1 MSRYSFHAK
10 KLQESMARA
19 ELLESR
25 NRETPLN
32 NKLREQCNAFERKWK
47 EELNAK
53 TNEHQSEIER
63 MERKA
68 TRNLL

>member
-1 MSRYSFHAK
+1 MSRYSSHAN

-19 ELLESR
+19 DLLESR

-32 NKLREQCNAFERKWK
+32 NKLREQCNALERKWK

-68 TRNLL
+68 TKNLL